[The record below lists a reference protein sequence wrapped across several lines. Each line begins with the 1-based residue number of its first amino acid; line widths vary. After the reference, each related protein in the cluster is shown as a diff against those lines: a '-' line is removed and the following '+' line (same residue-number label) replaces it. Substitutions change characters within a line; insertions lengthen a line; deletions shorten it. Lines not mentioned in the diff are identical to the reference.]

1 MLKFL
6 PREILALALVL
17 VSLNVLLVGEA
28 LLIKLIYQEVVKRT

>member
-17 VSLNVLLVGEA
+17 VYLNVLLVGEA